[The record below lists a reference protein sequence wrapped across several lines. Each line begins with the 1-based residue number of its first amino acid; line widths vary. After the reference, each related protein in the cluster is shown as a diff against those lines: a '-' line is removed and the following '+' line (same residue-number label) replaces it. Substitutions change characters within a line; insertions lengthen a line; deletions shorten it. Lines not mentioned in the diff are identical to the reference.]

1 MKKGINKEYD
11 VLRREL
17 FELRY
22 KLKLLEMGNED
33 KSDLEKE
40 IKDRVSRMAK
50 IEMDNIRKKER

>member
-1 MKKGINKEYD
+1 MKKGINSEYD
-11 VLRREL
+11 KLRNEL

-33 KSDLEKE
+33 KSDVEKE
-40 IKDRVSRMAK
+40 IKNHVDRMTK